1 MALSEKKKA
10 SNAAWDN
17 KNLKRMSLALRIDL
31 FDKMKAYIESTGESA
46 NGFIS
51 NAISEKLDREL
62 QRQDISID
70 EKKSNQLFPFSG
82 STDNAD
88 KP

>member
-1 MALSEKKKA
+1 MTDRGGYIMALSEKKKA

-51 NAISEKLDREL
+51 NAISEKLDKEL
-62 QRQDISID
+62 QRQD
-70 EKKSNQLFPFSG
+70 N
-82 STDNAD
+82 
-88 KP
+88 